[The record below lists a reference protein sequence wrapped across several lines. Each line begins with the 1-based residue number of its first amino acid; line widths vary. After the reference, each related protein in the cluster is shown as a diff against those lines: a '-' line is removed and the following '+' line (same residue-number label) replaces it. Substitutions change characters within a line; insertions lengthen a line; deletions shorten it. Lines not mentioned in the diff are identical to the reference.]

1 MEMLLPLILLTSGLV
16 QIDRPNSYLVSIA
29 DIPLEANESIE
40 GFTLSTWGA
49 RFSMVCQIPAGWTI
63 KAGGS
68 LTPEGVLEGQG
79 SLGTSWFAETSPP
92 ELHEFA
98 LVTLY
103 GPVQR
108 DAANSSDGSGG
119 VPATFAGSATISTDD
134 GERQVALTT
143 DNVRLTPAD
152 RCPER

>member
-1 MEMLLPLILLTSGLV
+1 MEMLLSLILLTSGLV
-16 QIDRPNSYLVSIA
+16 QIDRPSRYLVSIA
-29 DIPLEANESIE
+29 DVPLEANESIE

-49 RFSMVCQIPAGWTI
+49 RFSTVCQIPSGWTI

-79 SLGTSWFAETSPP
+79 SHGTSWFAEASPP
-92 ELHEFA
+92 ELREFA

-108 DAANSSDGSGG
+108 DAVNLPDGSGG

-134 GERQVALTT
+134 GEKQVALTT